1 MCAREFRA
9 AMQVVS
15 LVIHAEKGRC
25 SEGDTGGAEAE
36 AGRREEALR
45 HLSLFLLPCW
55 VVALGWA
62 LLA

>member
-1 MCAREFRA
+1 MCAWEFRA

-45 HLSLFLLPCW
+45 HLSLFLLPRII
-55 VVALGWA
+55 
-62 LLA
+62 